1 MAKKINRRRNP
12 SEPDDRGGY
21 HASTTDALIRQ
32 LFHDDAEQWKD
43 TPNASLGGEK
53 PRTLLDTPRESLL
66 RDLLIAASWGD
77 MS

>member
-1 MAKKINRRRNP
+1 MAKNGKNHHDRNKP
-12 SEPDDRGGY
+12 NDQRGY
-21 HASTTDALIRQ
+21 HSSTTDALIRQ

-53 PRTLLDTPRESLL
+53 PRALLNTPRETLL
-66 RDLLIAASWGD
+66 RDFLIAASWGD